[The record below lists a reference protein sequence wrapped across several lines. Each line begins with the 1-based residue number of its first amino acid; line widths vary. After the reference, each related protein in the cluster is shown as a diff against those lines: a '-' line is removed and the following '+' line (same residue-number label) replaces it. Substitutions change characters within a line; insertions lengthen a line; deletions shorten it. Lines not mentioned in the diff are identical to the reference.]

1 MDATSMPGMQ
11 DNMTMA
17 GMHNHTTTT
26 MGMTM
31 HTAFYWGNDA
41 EFLFSGWPGTNK
53 SGMYV
58 LSLILIFA
66 LAFIVE
72 WLSHSTFIKQVVNDI
87 SAGLLQTLM
96 YTIRIG
102 LAYMV
107 MLSVMSMNGGIFL
120 VAVGGHA
127 VGYMLFGS
135 RIFRKS
141 AISES
146 DDLPPLTCC

>member
-1 MDATSMPGMQ
+1 MEATTMPGMQ

-17 GMHNHTTTT
+17 RTHNHTTMT

-41 EFLFSGWPGTNK
+41 EFLFFGWPGTNK

-72 WLSHSTFIKQVVNDI
+72 WLSHSTFIKQSLPLFYRTGGKRHIGRSTSNPDVYYTHRSCLGSNVVRDVYEWRRI
-87 SAGLLQTLM
+87 S
-96 YTIRIG
+96 
-102 LAYMV
+102 
-107 MLSVMSMNGGIFL
+107 GGRRW
-120 VAVGGHA
+120 ARGGVH
-127 VGYMLFGS
+127 V
-135 RIFRKS
+135 IQ
-141 AISES
+141 ES
-146 DDLPPLTCC
+146 DF